1 MKLEL
6 ALGGGNIGVEL
17 YHDFFSLGGLM
28 RSLERT
34 RGGAGVPM
42 EGRDAME
49 GREVAMDGGS
59 DDEMEAV
66 SATIDDDDKDV
77 VDDMEGNLYGTYSV
91 AADSLLPGTSWTTII
106 VSPPSAYTSCAEVL
120 NVSI

>member
-1 MKLEL
+1 MGMKLEL

-17 YHDFFSLGGLM
+17 YHDFSSLGGLM

-49 GREVAMDGGS
+49 GREGAMDGGN
-59 DDEMEAV
+59 
-66 SATIDDDDKDV
+66 DDDKDV